1 MRGGAYPYQLP
12 GCANITP
19 RTDRNVGAECCRL
32 SSLGGGSRCEGVVG
46 ARGLVLGDRCRDR
59 PHDRNERPGLS
70 RLRDDGLTLS

>member
-59 PHDRNERPGLS
+59 PHVAMSDRGFPAFA
-70 RLRDDGLTLS
+70 TTV